1 MRNRVLYV
9 KSAYN
14 KCDKTPSDVTSK
26 IK

>member
-1 MRNRVLYV
+1 VLYV